1 MLFFLSCYTVRKYWK
16 AGNEAVPNG
25 GWQLLFVN
33 GKSFPQVS
41 QNMEYVQIIMKL
53 EMLLSLNVAEGYRL
67 AMLTDLVVQ
76 KQVKDKCF
84 SFILDPSSD

>member
-1 MLFFLSCYTVRKYWK
+1 
-16 AGNEAVPNG
+16 
-25 GWQLLFVN
+25 
-33 GKSFPQVS
+33 
-41 QNMEYVQIIMKL
+41 
-53 EMLLSLNVAEGYRL
+53 MLLSLNVAEGYRL